1 MPPIRAQTD
10 LPVAIGFGIRT
21 PEQAAHAAHVA
32 DGAVV
37 GTALIET
44 LAASL
49 DEGGR
54 AGLDTVRR
62 VLDQVRGLA
71 DAIRAPR

>member
-1 MPPIRAQTD
+1 MPPIRALTD
-10 LPVAIGFGIRT
+10 LPVVIGFGIRS

-37 GTALIET
+37 GTALVET
-44 LAASL
+44 LANSL
-49 DEGGR
+49 DAEGR
-54 AGLDTVRR
+54 ARPDSVRK

-71 DAIRAPR
+71 DAIRVPA